1 VVVLSTP
8 GLLRQR
14 VFSLNAG

>member
-1 VVVLSTP
+1 MRMYIDPAP

-14 VFSLNAG
+14 EPV